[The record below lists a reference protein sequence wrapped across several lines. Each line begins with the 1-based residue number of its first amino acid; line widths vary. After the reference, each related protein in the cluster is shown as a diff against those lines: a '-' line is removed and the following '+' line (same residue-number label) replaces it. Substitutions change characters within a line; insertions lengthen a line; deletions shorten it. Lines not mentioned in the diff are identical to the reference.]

1 MPATNS
7 PNDRLL
13 FNAANL
19 LASES
24 RRYLQLHPVSQQLG
38 QRAAE
43 HFLYGVP
50 MHWMNDWGTPAPLF
64 VRQAQG
70 AHFTCADGL
79 DYADFCLG
87 DTGAMFGHSPEPVAR
102 ALERQ
107 ARRGFTTMLPDMITA
122 EVGAALAEQFG
133 MPCWQLTTTATD
145 ANRFVLRWARAVT
158 GRKKLLVFDGCYH
171 GTVDDTLV
179 DVAAGKT
186 VSRSSLLG
194 QTTDLGFHTVAVDF
208 NDLAAVEREL
218 ASGEFACLLT
228 EPALTNCGMVPAL
241 PGFIASLRE
250 LTRRHGTLLVLDE
263 THTISSARGGWARNA
278 GIQPDFMVI
287 GKPIAGGLPAAAYG
301 FSRELAARMKSTKDS
316 APAGHSG
323 IGTTLSG
330 NMMTLAAMH
339 ATLTEVA
346 TSAAYAHMLELAGSL
361 EKGLNAALQVHALP
375 WCITRIG
382 ARLELQFCATAPI
395 NAKEARAAQHDQ
407 LEHAI
412 HLFLLN
418 RGVLLTPF
426 HNMML
431 VCPATS
437 ETDINKL
444 LRVFGDC
451 LTTLTMPLYGFQ

>member
-1 MPATNS
+1 MKRTMHSTQIHDDALS
-7 PNDRLL
+7 KK
-13 FNAANL
+13 AANL
-19 LASES
+19 IKSELQFFLQTHPNSVELGTKS
-24 RRYLQLHPVSQQLG
+24 R
-38 QRAAE
+38 E

-50 MHWMNDWGTPAPLF
+50 MHWMNDWGTPCPLF

-70 AHFTCADGL
+70 AHFTCADNI

-102 ALERQ
+102 ALEQR
-107 ARRGFTTMLPDMITA
+107 ARRGYTTMLPDVLA
-122 EVGAALAEQFG
+122 PQVGAALAEQFG
-133 MPCWQLTTTATD
+133 MPCWQITTTATD

-158 GRKKLLVFDGCYH
+158 DRKKLLVFDGCYH
-171 GTVDDTLV
+171 GTVDDTMV
-179 DVAAGKT
+179 DILDNRT
-186 VSRSSLLG
+186 VSRASLLG
-194 QTTDLGFHTVAVDF
+194 QNVDLGEYTVAVDF

-218 ASGEFACLLT
+218 ASGDYACLLT

-241 PGFIASLRE
+241 PGFIAGLRE
-250 LTRRHGTLLVLDE
+250 LTQRYGSLLILDE
-263 THTISSARGGWARNA
+263 THTISSGRGVWARHHD
-278 GIQPDFMVI
+278 IKPDFMVI

-301 FSRELAARMKSTKDS
+301 FSGQMAAKMQAAKDL

-330 NMMTLAAMH
+330 NMMTMAAIY
-339 ATLTEVA
+339 ANLTEVA
-346 TSAAYAHMLELAGSL
+346 TPAAYSHMFKLTDKLED
-361 EKGLNAALQVHALP
+361 GLNFLLKRHGLP

-382 ARLELQFCATAPI
+382 ARLELQFCKSAPI
-395 NAKEARAAQHDQ
+395 NAKEARASQNEK

-437 ETDINKL
+437 VDDINKL
-444 LRVFGDC
+444 LEVFGEC
-451 LTTLTMPLYGFQ
+451 LDQLV